1 MNEIWVGDEFA
12 FHLAKKEFP
21 TVKVIQKENPY
32 FNSIK
37 KEFLRLDDQR
47 KCSNNRINILYVCT
61 PLNYFASIEPGDE
74 QYCGFTEEDAVRYF
88 INNINLLNYDDCQ
101 IILRPHPSEN
111 KNKYDWVLSEFDMD
125 VSIKI
130 GGIRSLLEEIN
141 DADVIVGCDSMAMVI
156 GLIVGKR
163 VISALPPG
171 KRICSLPMP
180 EIEHMHLLDN
190 GFLE

>member
-1 MNEIWVGDEFA
+1 LNEIWVGDEFA

-163 VISALPPG
+163 VISAFPG